1 MNVFSCRSS
10 GNNLLVVLCR
20 QINSVLVSSGGQV
33 ALQSLDLLR
42 VLLRTHKQTGC
53 ERVRS
58 PPSQLSRRLLTLMSV
73 RLVSFWL
80 TSGLFMMFLALLAY
94 SSVLR
99 VSCADTNKPTAV
111 NQMSCSTSEAP
122 GRHRCTETTGRTSRL
137 EEAGDTV
144 AMMEVLV
151 RPPSESCRI
160 LVSLDSLWRIKASQ
174 FYFEICFLCSHRFS
188 ESHVRLIWVQVAPPL
203 TCRGRGASSPPEQ

>member
-1 MNVFSCRSS
+1 MNTSGRRRHSS
-10 GNNLLVVLCR
+10 DAVTA
-20 QINSVLVSSGGQV
+20 Q
-33 ALQSLDLLR
+33 
-42 VLLRTHKQTGC
+42 
-53 ERVRS
+53 

-99 VSCADTNKPTAV
+99 VSCADTNKATAV
-111 NQMSCSTSEAP
+111 NQKSAGRLRSTQ
-122 GRHRCTETTGRTSRL
+122 TTGRTSRL

-160 LVSLDSLWRIKASQ
+160 LVSLDSL
-174 FYFEICFLCSHRFS
+174 
-188 ESHVRLIWVQVAPPL
+188 
-203 TCRGRGASSPPEQ
+203 